1 MHPFISIANDW
12 FDAFNRHD
20 LEALLAL
27 YDEQAA
33 HYSPKLKIHQ
43 PETDGYIK
51 GKAQLRAWWQDAF
64 SRLPQLHYQVLQIMH
79 NEEGTFFEYIR
90 STPNEAD
97 MQIGEVLMIKEGK
110 IIASRVY
117 HR

>member
-64 SRLPQLHYQVLQIMH
+64 TRLPQLHYQVLQIMH
-79 NEEGTFFEYIR
+79 NEESIFFEYIR

>member
-64 SRLPQLHYQVLQIMH
+64 TRLPQLHYQVLQIMH
-79 NEEGTFFEYIR
+79 NEEGIFFEYIR